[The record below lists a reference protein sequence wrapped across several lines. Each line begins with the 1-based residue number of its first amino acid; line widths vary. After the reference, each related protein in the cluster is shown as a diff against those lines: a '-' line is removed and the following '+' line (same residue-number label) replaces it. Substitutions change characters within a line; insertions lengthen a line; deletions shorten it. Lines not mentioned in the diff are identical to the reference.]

1 MAAAFNFSGY
11 ATALAPWRDALNEG
25 YQARPMQRPPQHSL
39 PPCCHRV
46 SSRML
51 LRLLLQVCLKK
62 MNEQAGT
69 NGRTKAA
76 DWKVRM
82 GKRILEADN
91 EHARKRARH
100 A

>member
-1 MAAAFNFSGY
+1 
-11 ATALAPWRDALNEG
+11 
-25 YQARPMQRPPQHSL
+25 
-39 PPCCHRV
+39 
-46 SSRML
+46 ML